1 VEEWWTAIALAHDGQ
16 RKTMASLL
24 MLVTWGLWKERNART
39 FNNVST
45 LPINYKKKSTLPII
59 IFQKIKSEART
70 WVLAGAKFGSLNFG
84 RIDLFF
90 LSLGG

>member
-1 VEEWWTAIALAHDGQ
+1 
-16 RKTMASLL
+16 MASLL

-70 WVLAGAKFGSLNFG
+70 WVLEGAKYLGLLISG
-84 RIDLFF
+84 GYTFF